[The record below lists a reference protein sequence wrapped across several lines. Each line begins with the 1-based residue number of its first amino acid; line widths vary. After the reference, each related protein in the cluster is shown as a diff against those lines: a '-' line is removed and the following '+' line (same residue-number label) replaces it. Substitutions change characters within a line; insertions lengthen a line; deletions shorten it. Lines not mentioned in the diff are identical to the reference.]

1 MNINIAL
8 IGTGTVGSGVVEI
21 LKNNSELIKKRTN
34 INIVLKKV
42 CELNFEKATKVGIDK
57 KILTKDYK
65 DIISDKD
72 IDVIV
77 ELIGGYEP
85 ARTIILEAI
94 KAGKHIVTANKAVL
108 AKHGDE
114 IFKVASQNNIKINF
128 EATVG
133 GCIPVIKSIKE
144 SYATDKVNAIY
155 GILNGT
161 TNYILS
167 RMEEGMDYKDAL
179 KKAQD
184 LGFAEAN
191 PEFDIEGK
199 DAAQKIVL
207 LSRLVYNSMI
217 QENIPTS
224 GISKLN
230 MSDIIYAK
238 ELGYKVKLLAISK
251 LDNNELDL
259 RVSPVMIPLDHPLAS
274 INDELNAVYFV
285 GEQTK
290 ETMFCGRGAGKLPTA
305 TVVVSDIID
314 IANKKVN
321 SINFFN
327 KTTLKNQNKIESRFY
342 IRFML
347 IDKPG
352 VFARIAKILGDNNI
366 SINAAMQ
373 KEDNKEIVPA
383 IIITHKALQKDIIK
397 AVNEIEKLDVIKE
410 KPLYLMIE
418 DF

>member
-8 IGTGTVGSGVVEI
+8 IGTGTVGSAVVEI
-21 LKNNSELIKKRTN
+21 LKNNSELIKKRTDV
-34 INIVLKKV
+34 NIVLKRV
-42 CELNFEKATKVGIDK
+42 CEIDLEKALNAGVNK

-65 DIISDKD
+65 DVISDKD
-72 IDVIV
+72 IDIII

-94 KAGKHIVTANKAVL
+94 KAGKHVVTANKAVL
-108 AKHGDE
+108 AKYGKE
-114 IFKVASQNNIKINF
+114 IFKAASQKNIKINF
-128 EATVG
+128 EAAVG
-133 GCIPVIKSIKE
+133 GCIPLIKSIKE
-144 SYATDKVNAIY
+144 SYTADKINAIY

-167 RMEEGMDYKDAL
+167 RMEEGMNYEDAL

-199 DAAQKIVL
+199 DTAQKIVL

-217 QENIPTS
+217 PENIPTL

-230 MSDIIYAK
+230 MSDIAYAK

-251 LDNNELDL
+251 LDNNELDI
-259 RVSPVMIPLDHPLAS
+259 RVSPVMIPLNHPLAS
-274 INDELNAVYFV
+274 INDELNAVYIV

-314 IANKKVN
+314 IANKKANN
-321 SINFFN
+321 SNFFN
-327 KTTLKNQNKIESRFY
+327 KTTLKNQNKIKSRFY

-373 KEDNKEIVPA
+373 KENNKEIVPA
-383 IIITHKALQKDIIK
+383 VVITHKALQKDIIK
-397 AVNEIEKLDVIKE
+397 AMNEIEKLDVIKE